1 MAFIDSTSTQRV
13 ELLRQAEKTANLTRR
28 VTIGSGNLGE
38 GEGVVGNTLCTDLAS
53 SLAAIGYGDGG
64 SVGPNQKLV
73 TDDVYFPVYPNWPD
87 TDGQYDMK
95 FQIVD
100 GVVLGYSIP

>member
-1 MAFIDSTSTQRV
+1 MTFINSTSTQRV

-28 VTIGSGNLGE
+28 VTIGSGNLGA
-38 GEGVVGNTLCTDLAS
+38 GEGVIGDAVCTDLAA
-53 SLAAIGYGDGG
+53 SLAAIGYGNGG

-73 TDDVYFPVYPNWPD
+73 TDDVYFTVYPNWPD

-95 FQIVD
+95 LQIVD